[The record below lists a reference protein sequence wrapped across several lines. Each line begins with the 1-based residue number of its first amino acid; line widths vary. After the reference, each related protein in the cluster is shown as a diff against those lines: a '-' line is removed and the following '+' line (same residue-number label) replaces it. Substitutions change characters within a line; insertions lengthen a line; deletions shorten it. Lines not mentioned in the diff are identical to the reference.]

1 MSERIVKLTDLGQ
14 SLWLDYME
22 RMMLQNGELVN
33 LIDQGDIRGLTSNP
47 SIFNHAIA
55 NSKDYDAA
63 LIPMS
68 WAGRMK

>member
-1 MSERIVKLTDLGQ
+1 MSERILKLTDLGQ

-47 SIFNHAIA
+47 SII
-55 NSKDYDAA
+55 
-63 LIPMS
+63 
-68 WAGRMK
+68 